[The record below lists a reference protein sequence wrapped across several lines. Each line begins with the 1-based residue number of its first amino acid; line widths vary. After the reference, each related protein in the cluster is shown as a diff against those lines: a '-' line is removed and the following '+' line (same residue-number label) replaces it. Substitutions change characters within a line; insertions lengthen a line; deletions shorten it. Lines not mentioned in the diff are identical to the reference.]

1 MSRSSSNPIL
11 KTLLILIFPLFFLSC
26 KDLFLYSPDEVRL
39 NENERD
45 LNIKNIQKIKSQPS
59 LDSFSFIVVGDS
71 QRFYDELDD
80 FVNVVNNLPEISF
93 VVQVGDISDFGL
105 NKEFRWINKRLQ
117 KLKAPYITVIGNH
130 DMLANGRLV
139 YNQMFGAEDFT
150 FDHNNSRFIFLNT
163 NSQEV
168 GFNGSL
174 PNLQWLQQQI
184 SSGNNM
190 KNIFIFSHV
199 APFSSAFDKALE
211 QPFTN
216 LLANHNNVR
225 LSIHGHEHQYI
236 YGNPY
241 PGHVPYLVI
250 ASMNKRNYA
259 VITVAGT
266 NYQVKEMQY

>member
-11 KTLLILIFPLFFLSC
+11 TTLLILIFPLFFLTC

-45 LNIKNIQKIKSQPS
+45 LNIKNIQKIKIQPS

-71 QRFYDELDD
+71 QRFYDELED
-80 FVNVVNNLPEISF
+80 FVSVINNLPGISF
-93 VVQVGDISDFGL
+93 VVQLGDISDFGL
-105 NKEFRWINKRLQ
+105 NKEFRWINKRLE
-117 KLKAPYITVIGNH
+117 KLKVPYLTVIGNH
-130 DMLANGRLV
+130 DMLANGRAV
-139 YNQMFGAEDFT
+139 YKEMFGAEDFS

-174 PNLQWLQQQI
+174 PNLEWLQQQV
-184 SSGNNM
+184 SSGTHLNNV
-190 KNIFIFSHV
+190 FVFSHV
-199 APFSSAFDKALE
+199 APFSTAFDKVLE
-211 QPFTN
+211 QPFTT
-216 LLANHNNVR
+216 LLSNHTNVR

-236 YGNPY
+236 FGTPY
-241 PGHVPYLVI
+241 PGHVPYLVV

-259 VITVAGT
+259 VITVTGT
-266 NYQVKEMQY
+266 NFQVKEIYY